1 MEVDDLLPIVDA
13 ATLLGFATSHHGDIA
28 VTPAGK
34 AFAEADIIDR
44 KTLFREAVLS
54 HVTLLQQVH
63 RTLESK
69 ADGAMTLEFF
79 RDILDEHFPEN
90 EVQAQL
96 DTVLNWGRYAEIFTY
111 DSERDRLLLRPAA
124 GSLAASEGLEH

>member
-1 MEVDDLLPIVDA
+1 
-13 ATLLGFATSHHGDIA
+13 
-28 VTPAGK
+28 
-34 AFAEADIIDR
+34 
-44 KTLFREAVLS
+44 
-54 HVTLLQQVH
+54 VTLLQQVR

-96 DTVLNWGRYAEIFTY
+96 DTALNWGRYAEIFTY
-111 DSERDRLLLRPAA
+111 DSERDRLLLRPPTE
-124 GSLAASEGLEH
+124 SLTATESLEH